1 MLYNVKFVK
10 ALNLTDID
18 EMILHSD
25 DNWQPCKMDQH
36 NSQIILV
43 SKVVSLEFSTT
54 GKLMEYILA
63 VENLSDYK
71 VKVQAA
77 ERENCTVFY
86 NKENRRWE
94 KKENGRNHYWDCP
107 DWKWVE
113 I

>member
-36 NSQIILV
+36 NPQIILV
-43 SKVVSLEFSTT
+43 SKVVSLEFSSTW
-54 GKLMEYILA
+54 KLMEYILA

-71 VKVQAA
+71 VKVQSA
-77 ERENCTVFY
+77 ERENCTVSY

-107 DWKWVE
+107 SWGWVE